1 MLVRRSA
8 RKQANGHDLPS
19 DCYSGASA
27 RSFSK
32 NTPAAV
38 LRTSDHLSIAKADNP
53 KRLTMVIT
61 ELDIGGAE
69 KAFAQVAIGL
79 KARGWDVD
87 VVSLRDAGPLA
98 LDLRQAGVVVS
109 ALNCGGVLD
118 LRAIWRLRSHLQHVA
133 PSIVLSFLHQA
144 NLVSRL
150 AARLAG
156 VRRTVS
162 GIRVADRRW
171 IVTLPDRFTSGLVSK
186 YVAVSQT
193 VAKVHAECCRFTEHP
208 VVIPNGVDIEA
219 IAAASVA
226 DRSVMG
232 CDAND
237 VVILSVGRL
246 SAQKAPLVALTGF
259 QRLLSQTPPDLAK
272 RLRLVFVGEGPMRG
286 ELQQEISRRRL
297 DAHVRLIGWRADVWS
312 LMKASDVLLLASNWE
327 GLPNVIMEAQASRLA
342 VVASNIDGCAELIQ
356 HEHTGRLFQVGNTN
370 EMTQQ
375 LLDAVTHTDQT
386 RTMTSAAFQFIQ
398 SWTWDAAIEKYDQLL
413 LSVLES

>member
-1 MLVRRSA
+1 
-8 RKQANGHDLPS
+8 
-19 DCYSGASA
+19 
-27 RSFSK
+27 
-32 NTPAAV
+32 
-38 LRTSDHLSIAKADNP
+38 
-53 KRLTMVIT
+53 MVIT
-61 ELDIGGAE
+61 ELNIGGAE
-69 KAFAQVAIGL
+69 KAFARVAIGL

-87 VVSLRDAGPLA
+87 VVSLRDAGLMA
-98 LDLRQAGVVVS
+98 LDLRQAGIEVA
-109 ALNCGGVLD
+109 ALNCRGVLD
-118 LRAIWRLRSHLQHVA
+118 LRAIWRLRSHLKRIT

-156 VRRTVS
+156 IRRTVS

-171 IVTLPDRFTSGLVSK
+171 VVTFPDRLTSGLVRT

-193 VAKVHAECCRFTEHP
+193 VAKVHAECCQLAEHP

-219 IAAASVA
+219 ITAASGA
-226 DRSVMG
+226 DRSVMC

-272 RLRLVFVGEGPMRG
+272 RLRLVFVGDGPMRAT
-286 ELQQEISRRRL
+286 LQQEVSHRRL
-297 DAHVRLIGWRADVWS
+297 VAHVRLLGWRADVWS
-312 LMKASDVLLLASNWE
+312 LMKASDVLLLASSWE
-327 GLPNVIMEAQASRLA
+327 GLPNVIMEAQATRLA
-342 VVASNIDGCAELIQ
+342 VVASNIDGNAELIQ
-356 HEHTGRLFQVGNTN
+356 HGQTGRLFEVGNTN

-386 RTMTSAAFQFIQ
+386 RTMTNAAFQFIQ
-398 SWTWDAAIEKYDQLL
+398 SWTWDEAIQKYDQLL
-413 LSVLES
+413 LSVVET